1 MGPITRN
8 IPWIF
13 TSVTALGTLLAHR
26 LESSEWIHLMP
37 IIATGALGGIV
48 GLVVRS
54 FIEKRE
60 IIPQRNYLKH
70 LNKIATAKRIDQDIL
85 DHTPKFSDD
94 LEEFS
99 GKLLELKHREIGL
112 AADLDNATSDFERL
126 RKEKH
131 SNESVLKEQREA
143 FAKLAN
149 ELANARDA
157 SEAANV
163 AKTEFLATMSHE
175 IRTPMNGV
183 IGMIDLLRDTDLAD
197 DQRYFADTIK
207 QSADTLLTLINDI
220 LDISKLEAGK
230 VDLELRSVRLAD
242 MINSSM
248 EFLAPKAKEKGL
260 DFDWHVDPDLPEIV
274 KTDPTR
280 VRQILFNLIGNA
292 IKFTERGSVNINAI
306 VASEPATG
314 TPSVMVKVVDT
325 GIGLS
330 NTAKNNLFRK
340 FSQADASTT
349 RRFGGTGLGLAI
361 CKQLCEL
368 LEGTIGLESEEGSGS
383 TFWFSFPLEA
393 GKASDIDAGS
403 RLGGTGS
410 FKSDAVT
417 RELKILV
424 ADDNRIN
431 QSIVTNILNKLG
443 HQLECADNG
452 AEACAFVEEKEFD
465 LILMDIQMPVLGGVD
480 ATKWIRAMGGEVANI
495 PIIACTADAFPEQI
509 VRFKQA
515 GMQDV
520 VTKPI
525 NKHELLATINSVMG
539 EEIHIRAALDEVS
552 VQPSNPAPDKND
564 NKHDALDSLLD
575 ELI

>member
-13 TSVTALGTLLAHR
+13 TAVTALSTLLAHR

-48 GLVVRS
+48 GLVIRGI
-54 FIEKRE
+54 IEKRE

-85 DHTPKFSDD
+85 DQAPEFSDD
-94 LEEFS
+94 LDEFS
-99 GKLLELKHREIGL
+99 RKLLELKQREIKL
-112 AADLDNATSDFERL
+112 AADLDATTSNFERL

-260 DFDWHVDPDLPEIV
+260 DFNWNVDPDLPEIV

-292 IKFTERGSVNINAI
+292 IKFTERGSVDINAT
-306 VASEPATG
+306 VAGDIATG
-314 TPSVMVKVVDT
+314 SPSVMVKVIDT

-330 NTAKNNLFRK
+330 STAKNNLFRK

-368 LEGTIGLESEEGSGS
+368 LEGTIGVESEEGSGS

-393 GKASDIDAGS
+393 GKLSDLDAGS
-403 RLGGTGS
+403 RLGGAGS
-410 FKSDAVT
+410 FKSDSAT

-424 ADDNRIN
+424 ADDNAIN

-452 AEACAFVEEKEFD
+452 AEACALVEEKEFD

-480 ATKWIRAMGGEVANI
+480 ATKWIRAMAGKVSNI

-525 NKHELLATINSVMG
+525 NKHALLDTINNVMG
-539 EEIHIRAALDEVS
+539 EEIHIRAALDEVP
-552 VQPSNPAPDKND
+552 VQPSSPVPGKND
-564 NKHDALDSLLD
+564 NKDDALDSLLD